1 MKVIVLVYVDDI
13 LFFGPNKLIIDKHI
27 QYLVDHLTKLTESKD
42 INRYIGVDIKRNW
55 ENHTI
60 ELSQRPYMQQYVQAN
75 VPGEVPSKSI
85 PLPYTVDYETKG
97 EEPPIMDKVGQ
108 LRFLADRTKPEIS
121 AATGILGSA
130 AAKPS
135 IEHVKGTKHIGQYLK
150 GALGD
155 SVILGGNDKEI
166 LLFGYSDASYLPRTK
181 SRLGYCVYLNLE
193 SGAIVSRSYNDNS
206 VSHSSCESEVN
217 SIDGIVRAIIWLRG
231 FLLEIGFPQL
241 KPTVIYTDSQ
251 SAKALI
257 DMFRVGNNSAHIVM
271 RLNYLHQETLR
282 GTIELKFIDT
292 DNEVADILTKLLA
305 LPKFEHFKSIL
316 LYGHGGVKPEAIVKE
331 IPAPN
336 TSSAFKKILK
346 YRMKNKK

>member
-1 MKVIVLVYVDDI
+1 
-13 LFFGPNKLIIDKHI
+13 
-27 QYLVDHLTKLTESKD
+27 
-42 INRYIGVDIKRNW
+42 
-55 ENHTI
+55 
-60 ELSQRPYMQQYVQAN
+60 
-75 VPGEVPSKSI
+75 
-85 PLPYTVDYETKG
+85 
-97 EEPPIMDKVGQ
+97 
-108 LRFLADRTKPEIS
+108 
-121 AATGILGSA
+121 
-130 AAKPS
+130 
-135 IEHVKGTKHIGQYLK
+135 
-150 GALGD
+150 
-155 SVILGGNDKEI
+155 VILGGTDKEI

-316 LYGHGGVKPEAIVKE
+316 LYGHGGVKPEAVVKE